1 MFKSYRWKLNGSY
14 FLIILLLLFIAGG
27 LAFISF
33 KNYYLHNLEARLTRE
48 AYLIADMTGF
58 YGPGKASGYQELCE
72 IAGKDSAT
80 RVTIIDQ
87 QGMVLADSEYDYRQ
101 MESHKSRPEVYKA
114 LHGQAGVSMRYSNT
128 LNTKMLY
135 LAVPFENPEQS
146 GVIRLAMPLSDLSAI
161 YMRILMIM
169 LLAFLVAAVM
179 ATVLSLLMARK
190 ISDPLDEIT
199 AVVKDM
205 ARGNLKRRISYQ
217 ADDEL
222 GILAWA
228 FNDMAEHVEDGV
240 SEISEVKNRL
250 EALLQNTVNGILM
263 VDAEGK
269 ISYANPV
276 ALSLLGL
283 LENIIGRSKS
293 EVINNYE
300 ILQCI
305 DQVKQDLKPIRK
317 ELVMH
322 ILGGKIVEINIVP
335 INDDTGL
342 LQGILVV
349 LNDISEL
356 KRLEQVRK
364 DFVANVS
371 HELKTPVAAISGFA
385 ETLLDE
391 GGEDK
396 ETVREFSQIIYNE
409 AQRLSLLINGLLE
422 LSRIEAEQDEL
433 NIISVNLAAV
443 LQDTIKHIQRQKN
456 HQSIRLIL
464 PEGSQ
469 PVIQTDPLLVSH
481 ILANLLDNA
490 MKYSPAEEEIKV
502 ILEEL
507 NDRVVISVA
516 DRGIGI
522 PQQELSR
529 IFERFYRVDKAR
541 SRKTGG
547 SGLGLAIVKHLAE
560 KLGGEVA
567 VESKLGEGSRFS
579 FVLPKR

>member
-1 MFKSYRWKLNGSY
+1 MFKRYRWKLNGSY
-14 FLIILLLLFIAGG
+14 FLLIVMLLIIAGG

-33 KNYYLHNLEARLTRE
+33 KNYYLQNLEARLTRE
-48 AYLIADMTGF
+48 AYFIADMTGF
-58 YGPGKASGYQELCE
+58 FGPGKSSSYQDLCV

-80 RVTIIDQ
+80 RVTIIDHN
-87 QGMVLADSEYDYRQ
+87 GIVLADSEFDYRQ
-101 MESHKSRPEVYKA
+101 MESHKSRPEVYEA
-114 LHGQAGVSMRYSNT
+114 LHGQVGVAMRYSST
-128 LNTKMLY
+128 IKTKMLY
-135 LAVPFENPEQS
+135 LAVPFKNQAQD
-146 GVIRLAMPLSDLSAI
+146 GVIRLAMPLSELTAI
-161 YMRILMIM
+161 YKRILMIM
-169 LLAFLVAAVM
+169 LLAFLVAALM
-179 ATVLSLLMARK
+179 ATILSLLMARK
-190 ISDPLDEIT
+190 ISDPLNEIT
-199 AVVKDM
+199 TVVKDM

-240 SEISEVKNRL
+240 SEISEVKNRM
-250 EALLQNTVNGILM
+250 EALLENTVNGILM
-263 VDAEGK
+263 VDMEGK

-283 LENIIGRSKS
+283 RENIIGRSKS
-293 EVINNYE
+293 EVINNYD
-300 ILQCI
+300 ILNSI
-305 DQVKQDLKPIRK
+305 DQVKQDLMPIRK
-317 ELVMH
+317 ELVLH

-335 INDDTGL
+335 IKDNMNL
-342 LQGILVV
+342 IQGVLVV
-349 LNDISEL
+349 LNDISEM

-391 GGEDK
+391 GGEDQ
-396 ETVREFSQIIYNE
+396 ETVREFSRIIYNE

-422 LSRIEAEQDEL
+422 LSRIEAEQDEI
-433 NIISVNLAAV
+433 NIISVNLAEL
-443 LQDTIKHIQRQKN
+443 LQDTVNHIHMQKSN
-456 HQSIRLIL
+456 QSIRLIL
-464 PEGSQ
+464 PVGSQ
-469 PVIQTDPLLVSH
+469 PMIRTDPMMIAH

-490 MKYSPAEEEIKV
+490 IKYSPEEEEIKV
-502 ILEEL
+502 ILEEQ
-507 NDRVVISVA
+507 NDQVVITVE
-516 DRGIGI
+516 DKGIGI

-560 KLGGEVA
+560 KLGGNVS
-567 VESKLGEGSRFS
+567 VESKLGEGSRFT